1 MTDCVF
7 CKIVTGDAPA
17 EFVGQW
23 ADTVAIRP
31 LNPVTPGHTLV
42 LPTTHV
48 RDAGEDPD
56 VTATVMRRVARLSR
70 AILPADFNIITS
82 AGPSA
87 TQTVFHLHV
96 HLVPR
101 VPGDGLALPW
111 TAQQAALITSKPAMT
126 CAWCPIPSAPDPRAH
141 PGGQVSHL
149 TSTTSAPNP
158 GGAE

>member
-1 MTDCVF
+1 
-7 CKIVTGDAPA
+7 
-17 EFVGQW
+17 
-23 ADTVAIRP
+23 
-31 LNPVTPGHTLV
+31 V

-56 VTATVMRRVARLSR
+56 VTATVMRKAAMLTRL
-70 AILPADFNIITS
+70 ILPADFNIITS

-111 TAQQAALITSKPAMT
+111 T
-126 CAWCPIPSAPDPRAH
+126 
-141 PGGQVSHL
+141 GQGKSDA
-149 TSTTSAPNP
+149 APNP
-158 GGAE
+158 SEAREGR